1 MAPVALCHASS
12 LGASCRWVLDGRLVP
27 GARAIHVRLVRRGPG
42 IGPRIRLDRPHD
54 GLRRARQSGRGR
66 PALSPGGLVFRPGS
80 LWAFGTSVRVGGG
93 HLARRVGER
102 VRRRQHLRGR
112 RLSRGSLQPGVC
124 AWALIRDQSA
134 RAPWAHGA
142 VLPYHAS
149 TDTGAPAPWGCTSAF
164 SSLSC
169 RRWTWGPTPRTSTAP
184 RWWRENPCPRPY
196 RWAFSIVRAT
206 LFGSSWTYLRTAP
219 FPPPSGAASKF
230 APSR

>member
-66 PALSPGGLVFRPGS
+66 PALSPGGLLFRPGS
-80 LWAFGTSVRVGGG
+80 LRAFGTSVRVGGG

-112 RLSRGSLQPGVC
+112 RLSGGSLQPRVC

-142 VLPYHAS
+142 VLPYTHRRIREHRRR
-149 TDTGAPAPWGCTSAF
+149 GAAPRPSPPSHIVAGPGGPRHERQRPLAGGGRTPAPDPIGGPSVSCGRR
-164 SSLSC
+164 SS
-169 RRWTWGPTPRTSTAP
+169 GPRG
-184 RWWRENPCPRPY
+184 R
-196 RWAFSIVRAT
+196 I
-206 LFGSSWTYLRTAP
+206 
-219 FPPPSGAASKF
+219 
-230 APSR
+230 